1 MTVVRPFQA
10 VRYDTTRVDLSKVI
24 VPPYDVIAAD
34 ERGDF
39 FDRDPHNAI
48 RFELT
53 RDVADESAADYSW
66 IREHLDAWRAEGVL
80 IRDDE
85 PGYYVMGQRYTAAS
99 GEELERIGFFGELQ
113 LEEYEA
119 RVVRPHERTL
129 AGPKADRLKL
139 LRAAEANLSSVF
151 LLYED
156 REDELGA
163 LLARA
168 LAANEI
174 GRARDGA
181 GVEYRLGRVL
191 AAEDIEQI
199 QAFLAARPSVIADGH
214 HRYETAVE
222 YRRQKIA
229 AEADSS
235 GHEGA
240 SDSIGASD
248 GAGAAPWQSTI
259 AYFAN
264 AYAPGSLLL
273 PIHRVVRQGEAPTV
287 EQWRKQLPGWTVT
300 PLVKAS
306 LDEIEARLAEH
317 LAPLAERPSFVA
329 EAGDGTMLLVERA
342 EPLGDA
348 LMVRI
353 LEEEVLRDVFGF
365 DTDAIRGGAV
375 SFPKSAK
382 RAGQEVR
389 QGEGVIALYLNPM
402 TPDDVFRATE
412 EGEVMPQKSTF
423 FYPKIPTG
431 MVFRDHRD
439 CPKSST

>member
-1 MTVVRPFQA
+1 MTVVRPFRA
-10 VRYDTTRVDLSKVI
+10 LRYDTKRVELSKVI

-34 ERGDF
+34 ERGNF

-53 RDVADESAADYSW
+53 RDVADEAAADYAW
-66 IREHLDAWRAEGVL
+66 IRENLDAWRAEGVL
-80 IRDDE
+80 IRDE
-85 PGYYVMGQRYTAAS
+85 APGYYVMGQRYTAPS
-99 GEELERIGFFGELQ
+99 GEVLERIGFFGELQ
-113 LEEYEA
+113 LEEYDA

-156 REDELGA
+156 REDALGA

-168 LAANEI
+168 LDENEI
-174 GRARDGA
+174 GRAEDGM
-181 GVEYRLGRVL
+181 GVAYRLGRVV
-191 AAEDIEQI
+191 AEADLQEI
-199 QAFLAARPSVIADGH
+199 AGFLAARPSVIADGH

-222 YRRQKIA
+222 YRRQQA
-229 AEADSS
+229 AACSEIDERGEGGEA
-235 GHEGA
+235 A
-240 SDSIGASD
+240 
-248 GAGAAPWQSTI
+248 AAPWQSTI

-273 PIHRVVRQGEAPTV
+273 PIHRVVKQGAAPT
-287 EQWRKQLPGWTVT
+287 EEAWREALPEWRVT
-300 PLVKAS
+300 PLPEAS
-306 LDEIEARLAEH
+306 LLEVEGRLAEH
-317 LAPLAERPSFVA
+317 LAPLSERPSFVA
-329 EAGDGTMLLVERA
+329 ESVSDAGEAVMLLIERE
-342 EPLGDA
+342 EPLGEA

-353 LEEEVLRDVFGF
+353 LEEEVLAKVFGL

-389 QGEGVIALYLNPM
+389 EGEGVVALYLNPM
-402 TPDDVFRATE
+402 TPDDVFRATA
-412 EGEVMPQKSTF
+412 EGDVMPQKSTF

-431 MVFRDHRD
+431 MAFRDHRD
-439 CPKSST
+439 GPGRS